1 MSVCFLP
8 KSEKNYSSAGHLK
21 VGLLRPGAIFFTMTD
36 NEIFLN
42 LIEQLEKI
50 EGLDFFKP
58 DFEHCYI
65 RIKSDYL
72 GNQLLINNIMSALD
86 KLTSSID
93 NNETSKEISSK
104 IITTIEHL
112 TGIQY
117 ALNNV
122 INDHSASPPSYAV
135 LAEPATPLALD
146 AAREE
151 NAPFQ
156 NLAEQFP
163 LHSSSMDN
171 NETSIELS
179 SEPITT
185 IEHLTGFEY
194 ALINAS
200 NDHSVSQPSY
210 AVPAEPG
217 TPLVLDPAREEN
229 VRLPDSAEQFP
240 LHSINVL
247 SDIER
252 LSVAIKQIH
261 ELMNREKRL
270 SPSDLES
277 YQSNLNVFEKEF
289 NPVQLK
295 TRLAQD
301 PTITADQY
309 NTADAQILRMQ
320 VTVKSIKSAIA
331 REKSALEASQAAAS
345 AIMPMAERSV
355 AASSAAS
362 SSSRPDS
369 SEENSPWKMINTI
382 PQSAEEIEADDEV
395 ELTLLQEGFEIL
407 AKGDDATFMARFLDK
422 DKDMFPATTKDN
434 YGQSL
439 LHYAV
444 YKGHCE
450 TTKLLVR
457 AGASLSEK
465 TASGLQPVHIAV
477 LQGHIDCIK
486 VLAHHGQ
493 FAREQP
499 VDIKVGDEALSVKS
513 FHLAVLCGQIK
524 LIDELLKIDP
534 KENLLRRGGEFNVLH
549 LAVYANNPAMLTFL
563 LNHPKVENNKD
574 LYNGYDSNGYAPLH
588 LAIKLGHRDCFDILL
603 QCPYVD
609 KNHLT
614 LNGLHPFQLDS
625 LEDPELSASFAG
637 SITSVSF
644 KKEAPIAK
652 ILATGILPSNLL
664 KMKLSDID
672 LRKKTVAELLALFQ
686 ALPQCLKALILKNNY
701 LGFKTGAELLE
712 MIKIL
717 PQGLQSFVWSNSS
730 LSRKSGTELLAI
742 FQALPRGLQSLDLSR
757 NNIGNKSHEE
767 FLAMIQALPE
777 GLLSLG
783 LMRIALDNKTGAE
796 LLEIM
801 RVLPQ
806 GLQSLDL
813 RDNDLDQK
821 TDEELIAILKFFRGR
836 ALSELKLDDDI
847 LSRPEVKRI
856 YDEIFGAEAR
866 NAPLHDSAY
875 LGTAPETEAFSA
887 LHSET
892 RTGTSSDQGVIR
904 FAASSGTFFR
914 PETPEPLAASPGQ
927 VHRCAI

>member
-122 INDHSASPPSYAV
+122 INDHSVSPPSYAV

-151 NAPFQ
+151 NAPLQ

-217 TPLVLDPAREEN
+217 TPLALDPAREKA
-229 VRLPDSAEQFP
+229 VS
-240 LHSINVL
+240 
-247 SDIER
+247 
-252 LSVAIKQIH
+252 
-261 ELMNREKRL
+261 
-270 SPSDLES
+270 
-277 YQSNLNVFEKEF
+277 
-289 NPVQLK
+289 
-295 TRLAQD
+295 
-301 PTITADQY
+301 
-309 NTADAQILRMQ
+309 
-320 VTVKSIKSAIA
+320 
-331 REKSALEASQAAAS
+331 EASQAAAS

-362 SSSRPDS
+362 SSSRSDS

-382 PQSAEEIEADDEV
+382 PQSAEKIEADDKV
-395 ELTLLQEGFEIL
+395 ALAFLQEGFEIL
-407 AKGDDATFMARFLDK
+407 AKGDAATFMAPFLDK
-422 DKDMFPATTKDN
+422 DEDMISVEAKDN
-434 YGQSL
+434 EGQSL

-450 TTKLLVR
+450 TTKLLIR
-457 AGASLSEK
+457 AGASLFEK

-672 LRKKTVAELLALFQ
+672 LRKKTGAELLALFQ

-701 LGFKTGAELLE
+701 LGFKTGAELLD

>member
-1 MSVCFLP
+1 MSVYFLP
-8 KSEKNYSSAGHLK
+8 KSEQNYSSAGHLK
-21 VGLLRPGAIFFTMTD
+21 VGLLRPGAIFFNMIDT
-36 NEIFLN
+36 EIYNN

-93 NNETSKEISSK
+93 NNEISKEISSK

-122 INDHSASPPSYAV
+122 INDHSVSPPSYAV

-151 NAPFQ
+151 KAPLQ
-156 NLAEQFP
+156 NLP
-163 LHSSSMDN
+163 
-171 NETSIELS
+171 
-179 SEPITT
+179 
-185 IEHLTGFEY
+185 
-194 ALINAS
+194 
-200 NDHSVSQPSY
+200 
-210 AVPAEPG
+210 
-217 TPLVLDPAREEN
+217 
-229 VRLPDSAEQFP
+229 EQFP
-240 LHSINVL
+240 LHSINIL

-289 NPVQLK
+289 NPAQLK
-295 TRLAQD
+295 NRLSQD
-301 PTITADQY
+301 PTITADRY
-309 NTADAQILRMQ
+309 NAADAQIMRMQ

-331 REKSALEASQAAAS
+331 REKSASEANQAAAS

-362 SSSRPDS
+362 SSSRSDS
-369 SEENSPWKMINTI
+369 SEENSPWNMINTI

-395 ELTLLQEGFEIL
+395 GLALLQEGFEIL

-422 DKDMFPATTKDN
+422 NKDMSPAMIKDN
-434 YGQSL
+434 EGQSL

-444 YKGHCE
+444 YNGHCE
-450 TTKLLVR
+450 TTQLLIQ
-457 AGASLSEK
+457 AGASLFEK
-465 TASGLQPVHIAV
+465 TARGLQPVHIAV

-499 VDIKVGDEALSVKS
+499 VDIKVGDEALSVTS

-563 LNHPKVENNKD
+563 LNHPQVENHKD

-588 LAIKLGHRDCFDILL
+588 RAIKLGHRSCFDILL
-603 QCPYVD
+603 QCPYVN

-644 KKEAPIAK
+644 KKEAPIDK
-652 ILATGILPSNLL
+652 IIATGILPSNLL
-664 KMKLSDID
+664 EMKLSDID
-672 LRKKTVAELLALFQ
+672 LRKKTGAELLTLFQ
-686 ALPQCLKALILKNNY
+686 ALPQCLEALILKNNY
-701 LGFKTGAELLE
+701 LGFKTGAELLDI
-712 MIKIL
+712 IKVL
-717 PQGLQSFVWSNSS
+717 PQGLQSFVWSNST

-757 NNIGNKSHEE
+757 NNIGNKSQEE

-796 LLEIM
+796 LLAIM
-801 RVLPQ
+801 RALPQ

-821 TDEELIAILKFFRGR
+821 IDEELIAILKFFRGR
-836 ALSELKLDDDI
+836 ALGELKLDDDI

-866 NAPLHDSAY
+866 NAPLHDPAY

-892 RTGTSSDQGVIR
+892 RTGVSSDRGVIR
-904 FAASSGTFFR
+904 FAASSVTFFR
-914 PETPEPLAASPGQ
+914 SETPELQAASPDHE
-927 VHRCAI
+927 HRCAI